1 MINAIVDENIMNK
14 EINDQNYDNKGFI
27 NITNIKVYTL
37 SYLYHI

>member
-14 EINDQNYDNKGFI
+14 EINDQNNDNKGFI

>member
-27 NITNIKVYTL
+27 NITNIKV
-37 SYLYHI
+37 